1 MSAATSRLT
10 AVLAMTFVCCASPA
24 FAQTD
29 SADDTAAAALV
40 GDQVREQ
47 GLACA
52 EPAAAT
58 RDPSVDDDA
67 VWLLTCSDAKYR
79 VRLVPDQAAVI
90 ENLD

>member
-10 AVLAMTFVCCASPA
+10 AVLAMTFVYCASPA
-24 FAQTD
+24 LAQTG
-29 SADDTAAAALV
+29 SADDAAAAALV
-40 GDQVREQ
+40 ADQVREQ
-47 GLACA
+47 GNACA
-52 EPAAAT
+52 EPATAS

-67 VWLLTCSDAKYR
+67 VWLLTCADAKYR

>member
-1 MSAATSRLT
+1 MSAIKSRWT
-10 AVLAMTFVCCASPA
+10 AVLAMTLVLCASQA
-24 FAQTD
+24 FAQT
-29 SADDTAAAALV
+29 SSDDAAAAALV
-40 GDQVREQ
+40 ADQVREQ

-52 EPAAAT
+52 EPAAAA

-67 VWLLTCSDAKYR
+67 VWLLTCADAKYR